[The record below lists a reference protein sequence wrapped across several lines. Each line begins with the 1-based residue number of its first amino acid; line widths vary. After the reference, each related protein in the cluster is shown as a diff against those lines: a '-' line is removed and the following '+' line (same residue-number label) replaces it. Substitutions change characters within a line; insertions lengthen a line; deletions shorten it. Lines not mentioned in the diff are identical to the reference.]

1 MTNEIVNIASI
12 AGENKKVRQ
21 ALKALQKV
29 SPCELQDFLDKL
41 VEYIDVMEACDM
53 EMITQSNNGI
63 IAEIKKVGENL
74 SVQIKSVD
82 KRLDGVDKRLD
93 GVDKRLGDLDTRLRA
108 VENNTSIMRSILNGF
123 KKVLEKFSFQ

>member
-82 KRLDGVDKRLD
+82 KRLDGVDKRL
-93 GVDKRLGDLDTRLRA
+93 GDLDTRLRA